1 MLSWRDKTRDS
12 TVRLFDPANRAKAR
26 IALSGI
32 AELMR
37 AFLVGNF
44 ICGLFLAA
52 VSAIVFGFLKLPYF
66 YFLGLISG
74 FLSLLPYVGVAL
86 AIFPPIAAGIGQLSG
101 AQMVAVAALVVG
113 LHVFAINVLFPKVIG
128 RRLRL
133 NPLVVTIA
141 LLLWGWLWGA
151 MGLILAVPITSA
163 LKIVFDHTEWLRPF
177 GAWMED

>member
-1 MLSWRDKTRDS
+1 MLSWSDKTRDA
-12 TVRLFDPANRAKAR
+12 TVRLFDPENRPKAKVT
-26 IALSGI
+26 LSGI
-32 AELMR
+32 AEMMR

-52 VSAIVFGFLKLPYF
+52 VSTIVFGFLKLPYF

-74 FLSLLPYVGVAL
+74 FFSLLPYLGVVL
-86 AIFPPIAAGIGQLSG
+86 AMVPPIAAGIGQLSG
-101 AQMVAVAALVVG
+101 GQMFAVAALVVG
-113 LHVFAINVLFPKVIG
+113 LHVFAINVVLPKVIG
-128 RRLRL
+128 KRLRL

-163 LKIVFDHTEWLRPF
+163 LKIVFDHTESLRAF